1 MNLKKVILLYN
12 MKSILCNS
20 NTAYINELEKS
31 NTFFFR
37 ITIKRRWKY
46 D

>member
-12 MKSILCNS
+12 MKSILLYS
-20 NTAYINELEKS
+20 NTYYINEFKKS
-31 NTFFFR
+31 NTL
-37 ITIKRRWKY
+37 IINEGDKC